1 MPRKQVIKPAC
12 ERHPLYTWRKGGILS
27 LKTNDPEESEQ
38 TGRTK
43 FPSVYYNEL
52 TFVLY
57 IFAPFPTLHQTMVK
71 TIRCNCFF
79 GSSFPYE
86 CSHDPKNVY
95 LIHVCAFLSLICLW
109 LLGSQWRRSSKE
121 KGKRNLSSPAVL
133 NTNPLLMTGH
143 GHISKD
149 SPNMEAWLASPTNL
163 DMEKKRTEIG
173 SHVKRISP
181 FQHPSAQRI
190 RLGLT
195 YQKEQLTDKAT
206 GKPR

>member
-1 MPRKQVIKPAC
+1 
-12 ERHPLYTWRKGGILS
+12 
-27 LKTNDPEESEQ
+27 
-38 TGRTK
+38 
-43 FPSVYYNEL
+43 
-52 TFVLY
+52 
-57 IFAPFPTLHQTMVK
+57 MVK

-133 NTNPLLMTGH
+133 NTNPLHMNGH